1 MRTTV
6 EFPPELLEEV
16 LRFSG
21 AKKKKEALRIALED
35 YIKRKKLERLLSMPG
50 KIEIIDMTK
59 KLEEIEL
66 GEGNN

>member
-6 EFPPELLEEV
+6 EFPPGLLEEV
-16 LRFSG
+16 LRLSG

-50 KIEIIDMTK
+50 KIVIIDITK

-66 GEGNN
+66 GEGYN

>member
-16 LRFSG
+16 LRLSG

-35 YIKRKKLERLLSMPG
+35 YIKRRKLERLLSMPG
-50 KIEIIDMTK
+50 KIEIMDMTK

>member
-6 EFPPELLEEV
+6 EFPPGLLEEV
-16 LRFSG
+16 LRLSG